1 MDSLVP
7 AGAGPSFRVEPARA
21 PSRRS
26 KLLTLRTKGCTHAL
40 RLRSEFKV
48 SVAAAPARLE
58 LGADLALPDA
68 GASAAGAASAPALS
82 LYEQLLAGA
91 APFAALA
98 FQLNQEYRHH
108 GCLRLELHR
117 LSATRRLHLGRGT
130 WWSLPLDAYASATF
144 GGGMHAGV
152 QVRRWPVALALALA
166 MLAAGQPVH
175 LHKQL
180 NSPLVLDL
188 PLASAGAKHT
198 QLREAV
204 EVDASLRRQQGGLQ
218 LDVRRANAILCLR
231 HTD

>member
-1 MDSLVP
+1 MLCAAASATVGPRRSAPLQSQPRLESPDEVQLSLCRLSHARMDSLVP

-26 KLLTLRTKGCTHAL
+26 KLLTLRTKVNALHPGSARSPPPAAARRRPPLPTVLRRCVTASLARSLHLQGCTHAL

-98 FQLNQEYRHH
+98 FQLNQEYR
-108 GCLRLELHR
+108 
-117 LSATRRLHLGRGT
+117 
-130 WWSLPLDAYASATF
+130 
-144 GGGMHAGV
+144 
-152 QVRRWPVALALALA
+152 
-166 MLAAGQPVH
+166 
-175 LHKQL
+175 
-180 NSPLVLDL
+180 
-188 PLASAGAKHT
+188 
-198 QLREAV
+198 
-204 EVDASLRRQQGGLQ
+204 
-218 LDVRRANAILCLR
+218 
-231 HTD
+231 